1 MVAVLTQIVRPLDK
15 RNLAVLI
22 GAFNRVAG
30 IECNPEQIIADA
42 EASGHSYLASWCS
55 AAAAKSVLLAF
66 VGELVGAGAN
76 FRTVITKLIEAL
88 GGGVAGDET
97 EIDFAEDRTAW
108 IELTNDINRNVG
120 RQLPLD
126 QFLQELQLRS
136 KEPSPKHGTVTLMT
150 VHGAKGREFECVYLV
165 GLAEDVLPSFQSQ
178 QKGDKS
184 PEMEEERRNC
194 FVAITRAKECLILSR
209 ANRYRGWQKV
219 PSRFLVE
226 MGLARAA

>member
-1 MVAVLTQIVRPLDK
+1 MALL
-15 RNLAVLI
+15 N
-22 GAFNRVAG
+22 
-30 IECNPEQIIADA
+30 
-42 EASGHSYLASWCS
+42 SS
-55 AAAAKSVLLAF
+55 KSVLLTF
-66 VGELVGAGAN
+66 VGELVGADAN
-76 FRTVITKLIEAL
+76 FRPIITRLIEAL

-108 IELTNDINRNVG
+108 IELLNDINRNVG

-136 KEPSPKHGTVTLMT
+136 KEPSPKPGTVTLTT
-150 VHGAKGREFECVYLV
+150 VHGAKGREFDCVYLV
-165 GLAEDVLPSFQSQ
+165 GLAEDVLPSFQSK

-194 FVAITRAKECLILSR
+194 FVAITRTKECLILSR
-209 ANRYRGWQKV
+209 ADRYRGWQKL